1 MGYPAAK
8 CGMCWCLLLC
18 LYIRPD
24 WDNDL
29 IHFRWWILAIWW
41 KFLLDK
47 ILENCS
53 FKNEFVFFKQK
64 TCHFCKIKILRTWLE
79 FTNKLQSLSSWV
91 GNGLSWI
98 VDFWMSSFSIQGSWV
113 FSPKGGNSTQN
124 ILDESL
130 IHTENLELK
139 VLPLRKRKKGPS

>member
-1 MGYPAAK
+1 
-8 CGMCWCLLLC
+8 
-18 LYIRPD
+18 
-24 WDNDL
+24 
-29 IHFRWWILAIWW
+29 
-41 KFLLDK
+41 
-47 ILENCS
+47 
-53 FKNEFVFFKQK
+53 
-64 TCHFCKIKILRTWLE
+64 
-79 FTNKLQSLSSWV
+79 
-91 GNGLSWI
+91 